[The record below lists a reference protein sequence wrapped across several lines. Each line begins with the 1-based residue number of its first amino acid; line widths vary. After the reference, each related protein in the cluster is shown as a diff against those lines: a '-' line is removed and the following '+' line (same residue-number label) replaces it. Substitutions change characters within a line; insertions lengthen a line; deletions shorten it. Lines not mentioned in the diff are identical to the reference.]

1 MRESLRETDVCARNT
16 YQGTST
22 ESASP
27 CRPSLSSK
35 IASEGASASS
45 PSSLP
50 PSIPPSLPPSVTPS
64 LPQMKSP
71 TSVAHESEQ
80 VMSGL
85 RRMRQMLEREN
96 RERRKDDASP
106 VVADLVLS
114 CDFGIVA
121 GRERQFQV
129 TIHATIY

>member
-1 MRESLRETDVCARNT
+1 VS
-16 YQGTST
+16 
-22 ESASP
+22 
-27 CRPSLSSK
+27 
-35 IASEGASASS
+35 
-45 PSSLP
+45 SSLFLP
-50 PSIPPSLPPSVTPS
+50 PVIPPSLPPSVTPS
-64 LPQMKSP
+64 LPQIKSP
-71 TSVAHESEQ
+71 TSVASPNSGAFVHESEQ

-85 RRMRQMLEREN
+85 RRMRQMLEREK

-129 TIHATIY
+129 TIHVTIY

>member
-1 MRESLRETDVCARNT
+1 
-16 YQGTST
+16 
-22 ESASP
+22 
-27 CRPSLSSK
+27 
-35 IASEGASASS
+35 
-45 PSSLP
+45 
-50 PSIPPSLPPSVTPS
+50 
-64 LPQMKSP
+64 
-71 TSVAHESEQ
+71 
-80 VMSGL
+80 MSGL

-129 TIHATIY
+129 TIHVTIY